1 MMRGR
6 AMEPSTHLE
15 GSAPEPGA
23 PAAGLAPATGPAPTR
38 RGAALAAIALLGI
51 AAYANALGGAFVF
64 DDLRLVRDNAV
75 LRELGRVVSL
85 EGLRL
90 FPHRWFAF
98 VTFALDFRLGG
109 PSPWGFH
116 AVNVAIHLGSAALV
130 YALVVLAFRTPRVA
144 GSALAPH
151 ARAIGFVAAALF
163 VTHPLQTQAVTY
175 VVQRMTSLATL
186 LYLGAVV
193 VWLRWRL
200 DGPARGP
207 AGALRYGAVLLL
219 ALLAMETKEIA
230 FTLPFAIVLAELAFF
245 ETTRADLLRL
255 LPVLATAAV
264 VPLTWL
270 LTAGAPLSETLRSAA
285 AITHVQTD
293 LGRLEYLATQLPV
306 QVTYLFLLLLPIGQN
321 LDHDYP
327 IHRSFLD
334 PEVLS
339 AAAVVVPLAVLA
351 AWLWARTRRGAGRP
365 LDPAA
370 RLAAFGI
377 AWWFLAHLVESSVI
391 PIVDVVNEHRVYL
404 PTAGLFPAVAVG
416 IAALARRRWE
426 PALAARRTVLAG
438 AVLAVLLGAAT
449 FARNRVWASDVSLW
463 TDAARKSPEKSRP
476 WLDLGTALREA
487 GRPEAAIASLRRG
500 LELEPGS
507 VYGRAQLGAVLLSTG
522 RGAEA
527 EPELRAALALAPDD
541 LETLFNYATWLW
553 QVGRRDEARGLYA
566 RFAATAPESY
576 EPARRVARARAEAP
590 ATPPAS
596 DRPAGPALGSP
607 SRTSP

>member
-1 MMRGR
+1 
-6 AMEPSTHLE
+6 MEPASDAPRAAPVPE
-15 GSAPEPGA
+15 GSKEAASRPG
-23 PAAGLAPATGPAPTR
+23 PAALVP
-38 RGAALAAIALLGI
+38 LAAILLLGV

-64 DDLRLVRDNAV
+64 DDVRLVRDNAV
-75 LRELGRVVSL
+75 LRDLGRVASL
-85 EGLRL
+85 EGLQL
-90 FPHRWFAF
+90 FPHRWVAF
-98 VTFALDFRLGG
+98 LTFALNYRLLG
-109 PSPWGFH
+109 PAPWGFH

-130 YALVVLAFRTPRVA
+130 FALVTLAFRTPRVA
-144 GSALAPH
+144 ASALAPH
-151 ARAIGFVAAALF
+151 ARSVAFVAAALF
-163 VTHPLQTQAVTY
+163 VAHPIQTQAVAY

-193 VWLRWRL
+193 AWLRWRL
-200 DGPARGP
+200 DGPARGA

-219 ALLAMETKEIA
+219 ALLAMKTKEVA

-255 LPVLATAAV
+255 VPVLATVAI

-270 LTAGAPLSETLRSAA
+270 RAAGAPVSELLRSAA

-306 QVTYLFLLLLPIGQN
+306 QVTYLFLLLLPVGQN

-339 AAAVVVPLAVLA
+339 AAAVVVPLAALA
-351 AWLWARTRRGAGRP
+351 AWLWARTRRGAVRP

-370 RLAAFGI
+370 RLAGFGI

-404 PTAGLFPAVAVG
+404 PSAGLFPAIAVG

-449 FARNRVWASDVSLW
+449 VARNRVWATDVSLW
-463 TDAARKSPEKSRP
+463 TDAARKSPGKSRP

-507 VYGRAQLGAVLLSTG
+507 AYGHAQLAAVLLSTG
-522 RGAEA
+522 RGPEA
-527 EPELRAALALAPDD
+527 EPELRAALSLAPDD
-541 LETLFNYATWLW
+541 PETLFNAATWLW
-553 QVGRRDEARGLYA
+553 QTGRRDDARPLYA
-566 RFAATAPESY
+566 RFVATAPQGY
-576 EPARRVARARAEAP
+576 EAARRIARSRAADPATAP
-590 ATPPAS
+590 AAPPAS

-607 SRTSP
+607 PRNAP